1 MSILEVVTLWLSA
14 SVAVGILIGRLIAWG
29 EE

>member
-1 MSILEVVTLWLSA
+1 MSILEVFALWLSA
-14 SVAVGILIGRLIAWG
+14 SVAVGLLLGKLIAWG